1 MKLLAENEDF
11 AKARNY
17 VFTLLKFR
25 NRSEQE
31 IREKLKRKKYTQKTV
46 ERTIQYLED
55 VHFID
60 DRQFARDWIKARL
73 TKPFGFRRISFEL
86 NQKGIHKD
94 IIREELNTAKINFPE
109 EEIIVSLTKRI
120 ALKNKDLDRVKLKQ
134 KVFGFLSRRGFSLEA
149 IQKAVNQI

>member
-1 MKLLAENEDF
+1 MKLLAEYEDF

-31 IREKLKRKKYTQKTV
+31 IREKLKKKKCEQKTV
-46 ERTIQYLED
+46 EKTIQYLKD

-86 NQKGIHKD
+86 NQKGIDKD
-94 IIREELNTAKINFPE
+94 IIREELNEAKGNFPE
-109 EEIIVSLTKRI
+109 GEIVVALARKMAKKYAKLDEAKIKRRI
-120 ALKNKDLDRVKLKQ
+120 
-134 KVFGFLSRRGFSLEA
+134 FGYLSRRGFNLEA
-149 IQKAVNQI
+149 IQKAISRL